1 MEGIASP
8 GRLRTTAL
16 VLLMCLFLCLA
27 KEDKRTNVL
36 LIMFDDLRPQLSI
49 YGKEYMITP
58 NFERLAKRSVVF
70 DNALCQVAVCN
81 PSRNSFL
88 TGLRPDTTGSYN
100 FETSILPHIP
110 FPALLVNHGYNT
122 AASGKIEHSRLATE
136 KYADAATTEK
146 TIWSHECWENGWYKY
161 QGSEKQLMNSSV
173 TPDKKELEDFRD
185 WQYTTRTLQHIRH
198 LSALPQ
204 PFLSAIGFKL
214 PHLELHVPHKYFS
227 MYKDKAPEW
236 KLSKRELKFPSSVS
250 EISYRCCAEGRF
262 RFMNNE
268 GSEVHN
274 HSHPLLQI
282 DKALPNQMH
291 DELMMGYSA
300 GITYLDDQL
309 GRILD
314 LLDELHL
321 WDNTTVILT
330 SDHGMHNGEKGI
342 WEKWTLFE
350 ESLRVPLI
358 ISHPRSPFQ
367 GQRYSPPVETL
378 DVFPTIVEL
387 MGLTGTAGKKCKGW
401 YCHPLDGKSLAGV
414 VLGVPEKVAES
425 ASKEARAKAGKVW
438 NKWTLFDESLRVP
451 LLISHP
457 RSPFQ
462 GQRYAPPV
470 ESIDVFPTLVEL
482 LGLDAGL
489 CGGWYCHPLD
499 GKSLAPVLLGVP
511 EAGGVVVMPHF
522 AQDFAMSQVI
532 RCAPRSL
539 LPPRRHLPPQPLKP
553 WSRGSR
559 KRLPHQRA
567 ETWRDCNMLTHKERW
582 PSELSLMGYSMRTL
596 QYRYTAYYP
605 FNRTLLRPDPLSE
618 PYEEELFD
626 HKNESLSD
634 FTHRETVNL
643 AYKPSYAGVV
653 RHYRAKM
660 ANFLLT
666 VAFRNPSPY

>member
-1 MEGIASP
+1 MEGFSSP
-8 GRLRTTAL
+8 GRLCTTAL

-100 FETSILPHIP
+100 FDRSFHPHIP
-110 FPALLVNHGYNT
+110 FPAMLVNHGYNT
-122 AASGKIEHSRLATE
+122 AASGKIAHWIAGERS
-136 KYADAATTEK
+136 
-146 TIWSHECWENGWYKY
+146 IWSHECYDNDWYGY
-161 QGSEKQLMNSSV
+161 QGNEGKLMNSSV
-173 TPDKKELEDFRD
+173 TPDKNRKLEDFRD
-185 WQYTTRTLQHIRH
+185 WQFTNRTLQHIRH
-198 LSALPQ
+198 LSAKPQ

-342 WEKWTLFE
+342 W
-350 ESLRVPLI
+350 
-358 ISHPRSPFQ
+358 
-367 GQRYSPPVETL
+367 
-378 DVFPTIVEL
+378 
-387 MGLTGTAGKKCKGW
+387 
-401 YCHPLDGKSLAGV
+401 
-414 VLGVPEKVAES
+414 
-425 ASKEARAKAGKVW
+425 
-438 NKWTLFDESLRVP
+438 
-451 LLISHP
+451 
-457 RSPFQ
+457 
-462 GQRYAPPV
+462 
-470 ESIDVFPTLVEL
+470 
-482 LGLDAGL
+482 
-489 CGGWYCHPLD
+489 
-499 GKSLAPVLLGVP
+499 
-511 EAGGVVVMPHF
+511 
-522 AQDFAMSQVI
+522 
-532 RCAPRSL
+532 
-539 LPPRRHLPPQPLKP
+539 
-553 WSRGSR
+553 
-559 KRLPHQRA
+559 
-567 ETWRDCNMLTHKERW
+567 
-582 PSELSLMGYSMRTL
+582 
-596 QYRYTAYYP
+596 
-605 FNRTLLRPDPLSE
+605 
-618 PYEEELFD
+618 
-626 HKNESLSD
+626 
-634 FTHRETVNL
+634 
-643 AYKPSYAGVV
+643 
-653 RHYRAKM
+653 
-660 ANFLLT
+660 
-666 VAFRNPSPY
+666 

>member
-49 YGKEYMITP
+49 YGQEYMITP

-214 PHLELHVPHKYFS
+214 PHLELHVPHQYFS
-227 MYKDKAPEW
+227 MYKDKAPAW
-236 KLSKRELKFPSSVS
+236 KLSKRELKFPSSLS
-250 EISYRCCAEGRF
+250 ELSYRFCEKGRF
-262 RFMNNE
+262 HYMNNE
-268 GSEVHN
+268 GSEAHN
-274 HSHPLLQI
+274 QSHPLRQI
-282 DKALPNQMH
+282 DKALPSQMH

-300 GITYLDDQL
+300 AITYLDDQL

-342 WEKWTLFE
+342 W
-350 ESLRVPLI
+350 
-358 ISHPRSPFQ
+358 
-367 GQRYSPPVETL
+367 
-378 DVFPTIVEL
+378 
-387 MGLTGTAGKKCKGW
+387 
-401 YCHPLDGKSLAGV
+401 
-414 VLGVPEKVAES
+414 
-425 ASKEARAKAGKVW
+425 
-438 NKWTLFDESLRVP
+438 
-451 LLISHP
+451 
-457 RSPFQ
+457 
-462 GQRYAPPV
+462 
-470 ESIDVFPTLVEL
+470 
-482 LGLDAGL
+482 
-489 CGGWYCHPLD
+489 
-499 GKSLAPVLLGVP
+499 
-511 EAGGVVVMPHF
+511 
-522 AQDFAMSQVI
+522 
-532 RCAPRSL
+532 
-539 LPPRRHLPPQPLKP
+539 
-553 WSRGSR
+553 
-559 KRLPHQRA
+559 
-567 ETWRDCNMLTHKERW
+567 
-582 PSELSLMGYSMRTL
+582 
-596 QYRYTAYYP
+596 
-605 FNRTLLRPDPLSE
+605 
-618 PYEEELFD
+618 
-626 HKNESLSD
+626 
-634 FTHRETVNL
+634 
-643 AYKPSYAGVV
+643 
-653 RHYRAKM
+653 
-660 ANFLLT
+660 
-666 VAFRNPSPY
+666 